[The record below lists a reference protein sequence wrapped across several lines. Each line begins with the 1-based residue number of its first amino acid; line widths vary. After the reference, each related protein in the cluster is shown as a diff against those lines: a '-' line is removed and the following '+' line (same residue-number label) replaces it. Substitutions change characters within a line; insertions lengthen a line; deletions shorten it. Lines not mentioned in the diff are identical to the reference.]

1 MLKSLISRRAGVLIT
16 ALPLALFVAA
26 CGESSTGPG
35 GTFDPEATRQDVE
48 SVTSAIDSDELLAG
62 LGLIGNSLGNQLG
75 SPSIVA
81 PSADILP
88 TVDHL
93 RSFALAGGG
102 SAGPIFP
109 SNLLGVTFVYDDQVG
124 DYVPS
129 ALPGAP
135 ANGVRF
141 MYYAMNP
148 VTEQPVVPLVEL
160 GYVDLIDLST
170 PSSTRLQV
178 LLVDTSGAA
187 AATLVDYFVD
197 GSFTL
202 NGTTLSVTLLADGFI
217 SDGTDQLDFVLSE
230 SGSFTEG
237 ASTFDLTA
245 SHVMSVPNQNISLNL
260 NGSATLPLDE
270 SATLAA
276 AFAVS
281 ISDGE
286 NVAVL
291 TLNLTNTSA
300 EGTITYNGV
309 VVIVITGTENSLTFA
324 RPDGT
329 ELSAE
334 EIQALDDIGK
344 VADDMFEFAEG
355 ILEPMGGIFGTS

>member
-1 MLKSLISRRAGVLIT
+1 MKSFVSRRTG
-16 ALPLALFVAA
+16 ALCSTLAIAMFAAA
-26 CGESSTGPG
+26 CSDSTGPG

-48 SVTSAIDSDELLAG
+48 AITSAIDADEILAG
-62 LGLIGNSLGNQLG
+62 LGLIGNSLSGQLG
-75 SPSIVA
+75 TPSIVA
-81 PSADILP
+81 PGADLLP

-93 RSFALAGGG
+93 RTFALAGGG

-109 SNLLGVTFVYDDQVG
+109 SNLLGVTFVYDEMVG

-129 ALPGAP
+129 ALTGAP

-141 MYYAMNP
+141 LYYAMNP
-148 VTEQPVVPLVEL
+148 VTEQPVLPLLEL
-160 GYVDLIDLST
+160 GYVDLIDESS

-178 LLVDTSGAA
+178 FLVDTSGASP
-187 AATLVDYFVD
+187 ATLVDYFID

-202 NGTTLSVTLLADGFI
+202 NGTTLSVTLQAEGFI

-237 ASTFDLTA
+237 ASSFSVSAHHSL
-245 SHVMSVPNQNISLNL
+245 SVPSQGVSLNL
-260 NGSATLPLDE
+260 TGTATLPLDE
-270 SATLAA
+270 GGALAA
-276 AFAVS
+276 AFAVA
-281 ISDGE
+281 ITDGV

-291 TLNLTNTSA
+291 SLDLTDASV

-309 VVIVITGTENSLTFA
+309 VVIVISGTEDSLTFA

-334 EIQALDDIGK
+334 EIEALQVIADA
-344 VADDMFEFAEG
+344 ADDMFEFAEH